1 VSSEAGKRKE
11 ILLDK
16 ILKKG
21 EKKETNNDRKRN
33 KTEK

>member
-1 VSSEAGKRKE
+1 MSSEAGRRKE
-11 ILLDK
+11 MLLDK

-21 EKKETNNDRKRN
+21 GKKETNNDRKRN